1 MLFAPPPPDVDIS
14 TLTPTEQAH
23 LARAQKFMSHG
34 YSYAQLNAT
43 VPSTVGLVLSSSP
56 IALLAWI
63 AEKLIRWSDI
73 SPPLTTILD
82 FVTLYYLTDTIPRNL
97 YRYREVSI
105 PGQKRPEFP
114 VLPGGKTLGFSSFER
129 EISVPP
135 RSWAEA
141 WVGGKEKLAFYRYH
155 EKGGHFAAL
164 EVPEVL
170 LGDVDDFVGLVE
182 GEEITR
188 GLKSSSL

>member
-1 MLFAPPPPDVDIS
+1 MLFSAPPPDVDIS

-23 LARAQKFMSHG
+23 LARVQKFMTHG
-34 YSYAQLNAT
+34 SSYAQSHAT
-43 VPSTVGLVLSSSP
+43 VPSTIGLVLSSSP
-56 IALLAWI
+56 VALLAWI
-63 AEKLIRWSDI
+63 SEKLIRWSDV

-97 YRYREVSI
+97 YSYREMFI
-105 PGQKRPEFP
+105 PGQKRLEFP
-114 VLPGGKTLGFSSFER
+114 VLPEGKMLGFSSFEQ

-155 EKGGHFAAL
+155 ENGGHFAAL

-170 LGDVDDFVGLVE
+170 LGDVDDFVGMVE